1 MEIVFIRHGEST
13 ANQRGIIQGQG
24 DYPLSQ
30 RGKEQAR
37 LTARALE
44 SLPFSCIYTSPLIR
58 AKETAQIINGP
69 HNSPLLELTE
79 LMEYN
84 LGEFE
89 GLTMDEIVDRRP
101 DAPEKIKNG
110 VPFHHLPE
118 NAETDE
124 EVEKRAIDALSTVTG
139 CGRDRVCVVSHLGV
153 LALMV
158 HVLLQDLDIDNPHG
172 KNPVLKNCSIS
183 RVRTTPLPEIVSL
196 NDDTH
201 LSGLLKDVNI

>member
-1 MEIVFIRHGEST
+1 MEILFIRHGEST
-13 ANQRGIIQGQG
+13 ANQGGIIQGQG

-44 SLPFSCIYTSPLIR
+44 NTPASCIYASPLKR
-58 AKETAQIINGP
+58 AKETAKIINGP
-69 HNSPLLELTE
+69 HGSVLIELDE
-79 LMEYN
+79 LMEYD

-89 GLTMDEIVDRRP
+89 GLTMAEIIDRRP
-101 DAPEKIKNG
+101 DAPERMKSG

-124 EVEKRAIDALSTVTG
+124 EVGKRAIDALSTVTG
-139 CGRDRVCVVSHLGV
+139 CGRERVFVVSHLGV

-158 HVLLQDLDIDNPHG
+158 HVLLKKLGIDNPHG
-172 KNPVLKNCSIS
+172 KNLILKNCSITC
-183 RVRTTPLPEIVSL
+183 VRTTPLPELVCL
-196 NDDTH
+196 NDDSH
-201 LSGLLKDVNI
+201 LSGLLKGVNI